1 MSPRPDIAFADFGTI
16 WLLRGETPKGQEWV
30 TRKINA
36 ANLTSI
42 GGAIAVERRF
52 ATGIVAGAQNDGL
65 RVVLR

>member
-1 MSPRPDIAFADFGTI
+1 MSPRPDIAFADFGTV

-42 GGAIAVERRF
+42 GGAIAIDCRF
-52 ATGIVAGAQNDGL
+52 AIGVIAGAQDDGL
-65 RVVLR
+65 TTVLR